1 MYIYIVD
8 FKGDTIPSYIDGKQ
22 IKYFPTAKRNLLITV
37 SSIAITLAILVV
49 VGIVTTIYVLR
60 YLVFPKSSA
69 QTLASVCNSVQIQI
83 TNLLYGFLA
92 TVLTDLENYR

>member
-1 MYIYIVD
+1 M
-8 FKGDTIPSYIDGKQ
+8 
-22 IKYFPTAKRNLLITV
+22 
-37 SSIAITLAILVV
+37 

-92 TVLTDLENYR
+92 TVLTDLENYRTETEYEDSMIMKIFVFQFVNSYASFFFLAFIAHGMMSVHRYD